1 MDKQDFIKESE
12 QTVKNKICL
21 NICVCVDFDRDYS
34 ALYCFPRTNID
45 LVYLFMKNQNENK
58 KSNRIRSYS
67 LPYWLRRFS
76 IHTHSLFPL
85 NASIV
90 ASFCRAR
97 MNYTNQSLY
106 ACFLFRFDYTIYF
119 TVCHVSINFF
129 HANERVALRHIFF
142 YFVARTKFLVSTIV
156 CIICHQSCFFSVWL
170 MIIQSNKKKTH
181 HNADSHGFHSIFFGP
196 KMCCVQLCSVES
208 LIFVTVSVW
217 RDDEYE
223 PQALAW
229 NVK

>member
-1 MDKQDFIKESE
+1 MIATFLH
-12 QTVKNKICL
+12 T
-21 NICVCVDFDRDYS
+21 
-34 ALYCFPRTNID
+34 
-45 LVYLFMKNQNENK
+45 
-58 KSNRIRSYS
+58 
-67 LPYWLRRFS
+67 
-76 IHTHSLFPL
+76 HTHSLFPL

-142 YFVARTKFLVSTIV
+142 TSLLEPNSWLALLFALFVINHAFFLFGWWS
-156 CIICHQSCFFSVWL
+156 FS
-170 MIIQSNKKKTH
+170 QTKKKTH

-223 PQALAW
+223 SKALAW

>member
-1 MDKQDFIKESE
+1 M
-12 QTVKNKICL
+12 KI
-21 NICVCVDFDRDYS
+21 
-34 ALYCFPRTNID
+34 
-45 LVYLFMKNQNENK
+45 KNQTELD
-58 KSNRIRSYS
+58 RIRYRIDCDVS
-67 LPYWLRRFS
+67 PHT
-76 IHTHSLFPL
+76 HTHSLFPL

-170 MIIQSNKKKTH
+170 MIIQSNKKNT
-181 HNADSHGFHSIFFGP
+181 
-196 KMCCVQLCSVES
+196 
-208 LIFVTVSVW
+208 
-217 RDDEYE
+217 
-223 PQALAW
+223 PQCR
-229 NVK
+229 

>member
-58 KSNRIRSYS
+58 KSNRTRPYS

-76 IHTHSLFPL
+76 IHTHTRYSPLTPQLSLLSAVPEW
-85 NASIV
+85 I
-90 ASFCRAR
+90 
-97 MNYTNQSLY
+97 TQ
-106 ACFLFRFDYTIYF
+106 
-119 TVCHVSINFF
+119 IN
-129 HANERVALRHIFF
+129 R
-142 YFVARTKFLVSTIV
+142 YMLVSCFDLITQFISMFAMF
-156 CIICHQSCFFSVWL
+156 QSISFMPMNGSHWGIYISFFSLLEPNSWLALLFALFVINHAFFPVWL

-181 HNADSHGFHSIFFGP
+181 TLKTTMQIVTDFIQYFLVR
-196 KMCCVQLCSVES
+196 KCVAFNYV
-208 LIFVTVSVW
+208 
-217 RDDEYE
+217 R
-223 PQALAW
+223 
-229 NVK
+229 